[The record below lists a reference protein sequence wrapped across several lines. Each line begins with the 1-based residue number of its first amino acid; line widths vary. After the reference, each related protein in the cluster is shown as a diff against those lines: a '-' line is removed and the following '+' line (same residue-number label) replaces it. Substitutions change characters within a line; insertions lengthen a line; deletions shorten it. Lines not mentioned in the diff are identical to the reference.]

1 MIIVKETYRSR
12 NDFKAVYKCELC
24 GHEQE
29 GWGYSDGF
37 FYCTV
42 MPNAIC
48 PKCGKNSNGET
59 PEECKVRMGSNFYL
73 DLR

>member
-37 FYCTV
+37 FYGTV

-48 PKCGKNSNGET
+48 PKCGKNSKCET
-59 PEECKVRMGSNFYL
+59 PEECKARMGRNFFL

>member
-12 NDFKAVYKCELC
+12 NDFKAVYKCDKC

-37 FYCTV
+37 FYGTV

-48 PKCGKNSNGET
+48 PKCGKNSHGED
-59 PEECKVRMGSNFYL
+59 EEQLKARMGITFKL